1 MIMKHKST
9 LHFWALFFFFIL
21 IRDSGMKGPE
31 IEIWKQLMVILSIA
45 DPNYLTQ
52 LAGAVC

>member
-1 MIMKHKST
+1 
-9 LHFWALFFFFIL
+9 
-21 IRDSGMKGPE
+21 MKGPE